1 MFFRLLMVM
10 LSGFLLLQIGCS
22 SGSKEAAPKAEDK
35 EAVPKP
41 EEKAAAPASTELQ
54 KDWADAKK
62 QNKTALFQAFIDKYP
77 DSEFVPEAK
86 FYIELFKK
94 ASAQNI
100 KKITATIVR
109 VKTVNEKD
117 LVIEIKGPSLVGN
130 LVIPKQRSVT
140 QRIAPW
146 DRLLRGPGEIKSGSL
161 VTFYVGVK
169 DAQTSIPLGIKG
181 VKQDYRPSPA
191 SQNKKGTW

>member
-22 SGSKEAAPKAEDK
+22 SGSKEPAPKAENK
-35 EAVPKP
+35 EAAPKP
-41 EEKAAAPASTELQ
+41 EEKVAPASTELQ

-62 QNKTALFQAFIDKYP
+62 QNKTTLFQAFIDKYP

-94 ASAQNI
+94 ASAQSI
-100 KKITATIVR
+100 KKITATIGR
-109 VKTVNEKD
+109 VKSVNEKD

>member
-1 MFFRLLMVM
+1 MLFRILMILLSSFV
-10 LSGFLLLQIGCS
+10 LLQIGCS
-22 SGSKEAAPKAEDK
+22 SGSKEPAPKAEDK
-35 EAVPKP
+35 EAAPKP
-41 EEKAAAPASTELQ
+41 EEKAAPASTELQ

-94 ASAQNI
+94 ASAQGI
-100 KKITATIVR
+100 KKMTATIGR
-109 VKTVNEKD
+109 VKSVNEKD

-130 LVIPKQRSVT
+130 LTIPKQRSVT
-140 QRIAPW
+140 QRISPW
-146 DRLLRGPGEIKSGSL
+146 DRLLRGPGEIKSGNL

-169 DAQTSIPLGIKG
+169 DTKTSVPLGIKG
-181 VKQDYRPSPA
+181 MKQDYRATPA
-191 SQNKKGTW
+191 SQNKKDTW

>member
-1 MFFRLLMVM
+1 MFLRLLMIM

-22 SGSKEAAPKAEDK
+22 SGSKEPASKPEDKEAAPKAE
-35 EAVPKP
+35 
-41 EEKAAAPASTELQ
+41 EKAAPATTDLQ
-54 KDWADAKK
+54 KDWADTKK

-77 DSEFVPEAK
+77 ESEFVPEAK

-100 KKITATIVR
+100 KKITATIVH

-117 LVIEIKGPSLVGN
+117 LVVEIKGPSLVGN

-140 QRIAPW
+140 QRISPW
-146 DRLLRGPGEIKSGSL
+146 DRLLRGPGEIKTGSL
-161 VTFYVGVK
+161 ATFYVGVK
-169 DAQTSIPLGIKG
+169 DAKTSLPLGIKG
-181 VKQDYRPSPA
+181 MQQDYRSTPA
-191 SQNKKGTW
+191 SQTKKDTW

>member
-1 MFFRLLMVM
+1 MFFRLLMIM

-22 SGSKEAAPKAEDK
+22 SGSKEPAPKAEDK
-35 EAVPKP
+35 EAAPKP
-41 EEKAAAPASTELQ
+41 EEKVAPASTELQ
-54 KDWADAKK
+54 KDWADAKR

-94 ASAQNI
+94 ASAQSI
-100 KKITATIVR
+100 KKITATIGR
-109 VKTVNEKD
+109 VKSVNEKD

-130 LVIPKQRSVT
+130 LVIPKQRAVA
-140 QRIAPW
+140 QRISPW

-161 VTFYVGVK
+161 VTLYVGVK
-169 DAQTSIPLGIKG
+169 DAKKSIPIGIKG
-181 VKQDYRPSPA
+181 MK
-191 SQNKKGTW
+191 

>member
-10 LSGFLLLQIGCS
+10 LSGLMLVQIGCS
-22 SGSKEAAPKAEDK
+22 SGSKEPAPKAEDK
-35 EAVPKP
+35 EAAPKP
-41 EEKAAAPASTELQ
+41 EEKAAPASTELQ

-130 LVIPKQRSVT
+130 LTIPKQRSVT
-140 QRIAPW
+140 QRISPW
-146 DRLLRGPGEIKSGSL
+146 DRLLRGPGEIKSGGI

-169 DAQTSIPLGIKG
+169 DAKTSIPLGIRG
-181 VKQDYRPSPA
+181 MKQDYRPSPA
-191 SQNKKGTW
+191 SQNKKDTW